1 MRAYGYVDQ
10 KCNATMSVYEHNFQ
24 TVTSKL
30 LETKLE
36 TNEVM
41 KGLDMVEEKEKA
53 KTSVLQLESR
63 TGEQIFIDDT
73 LIQTSDSKKTS
84 KDVATPKLHEI
95 EPCAPLSNLPEE
107 HCGEVQQFSVQKVKF
122 IFQIGTQL
130 EIKHI
135 LMQLITAST

>member
-1 MRAYGYVDQ
+1 
-10 KCNATMSVYEHNFQ
+10 MSVYEHNFQ

-36 TNEVM
+36 TNVVM

-63 TGEQIFIDDT
+63 TGEQIFTDDT
-73 LIQTSDSKKTS
+73 FIQTSDSKKTS

-107 HCGEVQQFSVQKVKF
+107 HCGEVQQFSVQKVRF
-122 IFQIGTQL
+122 LFQTGTHL
-130 EIKHI
+130 EIKHK
-135 LMQLITAST
+135 MQLITTTT